1 MSSVLGIEG
10 IQQVALTSTDLDEAQ
25 TFYEE
30 ILGLR
35 MIARFVPPGL
45 LFFDVGGVR
54 LSIQQVDAPHST
66 DAVLYLRVADIDA
79 ASKALKDREIAFERE
94 AELVYRDTD
103 GQFGAAGEEEW
114 MAFFRDPDGHLLAF
128 VSRKKTG

>member
-1 MSSVLGIEG
+1 VLCIEG

-25 TFYEE
+25 SFYEDG
-30 ILGLR
+30 LGLR

-79 ASKALKDREIAFERE
+79 ASIALKERGIQFERE

-103 GQFGAAGEEEW
+103 GQFGMAGEEEW

-128 VSRKKTG
+128 VSRKKPA

>member
-1 MSSVLGIEG
+1 VTSVLGIEG

-25 TFYEE
+25 TFYEDG
-30 ILGLR
+30 LGLR

-79 ASKALKDREIAFERE
+79 ASIALKERGIQFERE

-103 GQFGAAGEEEW
+103 GQFGMAGEEEW

-128 VSRKKTG
+128 VCRKKSA

>member
-1 MSSVLGIEG
+1 VTSVLGIEG

-25 TFYEE
+25 TFYEDS
-30 ILGLR
+30 LGLR

-66 DAVLYLRVADIDA
+66 EAVLYMRVADIDA
-79 ASKALKDREIAFERE
+79 ASVALKDRGIPFERE
-94 AELVYRDTD
+94 AELVYRDSD
-103 GQFGAAGEEEW
+103 GQFGTAGEEEW

-128 VSRKKTG
+128 VSRKKPA

>member
-1 MSSVLGIEG
+1 MTSVLGIEG

-25 TFYEE
+25 TFYEDG
-30 ILGLR
+30 LGLR

-79 ASKALKDREIAFERE
+79 ASIALKERGIQFERE

-103 GQFGAAGEEEW
+103 GQFGMAGEEEW

-128 VSRKKTG
+128 VCRKKSA